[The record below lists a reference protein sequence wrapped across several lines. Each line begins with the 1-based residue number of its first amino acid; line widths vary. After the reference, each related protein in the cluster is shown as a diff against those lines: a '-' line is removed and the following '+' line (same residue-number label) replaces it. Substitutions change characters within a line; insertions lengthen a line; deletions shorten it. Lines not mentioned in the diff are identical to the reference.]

1 MKNAGLGL
9 TPEDRKT
16 TGLILKH
23 SIESNL
29 CYAGMKKT
37 TVNGWVESRKKR
49 KEMSERQVK
58 ALQIKLS
65 SISAKASSMSGG
77 NQQKVVVGN
86 WLNNDPKIMI
96 FDEPTRGIDVNAKQQ
111 IFEIMW
117 DQAKQGKSSIFVS
130 TELEELPGVCNRILV
145 LRGGRITEE
154 LTTEKINSMTTN
166 DLYTLCMGGHSSERE
181 N

>member
-1 MKNAGLGL
+1 MRPAAALFPAGLGL

-37 TVNGWVESRKKR
+37 TINGWVESRKKR

-65 SISAKASSMSGG
+65 SISAKASSMSGR
-77 NQQKVVVGN
+77 NQDGRKWNIPSENIIV
-86 WLNNDPKIMI
+86 
-96 FDEPTRGIDVNAKQQ
+96 RGCFI
-111 IFEIMW
+111 
-117 DQAKQGKSSIFVS
+117 GKNSF
-130 TELEELPGVCNRILV
+130 
-145 LRGGRITEE
+145 GGG
-154 LTTEKINSMTTN
+154 
-166 DLYTLCMGGHSSERE
+166 D
-181 N
+181 